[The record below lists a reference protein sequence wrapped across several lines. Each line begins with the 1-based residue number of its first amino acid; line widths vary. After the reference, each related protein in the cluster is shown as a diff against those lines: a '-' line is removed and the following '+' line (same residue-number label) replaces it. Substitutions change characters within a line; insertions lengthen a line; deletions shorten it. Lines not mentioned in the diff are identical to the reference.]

1 MASST
6 VDKPNLAPEFWQK
19 LADSCPTGER
29 ISGEVVESWF
39 DSIWPVYEAYAEEAM
54 ERSRSKRV
62 NHKLRIANWWRRV
75 RPVELENARVRL
87 EALAVARENEALE
100 ALADRINSRETTSPA
115 KVRTLRVLR
124 A

>member
-1 MASST
+1 M
-6 VDKPNLAPEFWQK
+6 
-19 LADSCPTGER
+19 
-29 ISGEVVESWF
+29 VESWF

-75 RPVELENARVRL
+75 RPVELEHARVRL

-124 A
+124 S